1 MAPIF
6 HAASLGGSKT
16 KVFVYGI
23 ISVISLSAILLML
36 AGSLDPGKADR
47 AYHAAL
53 RMPSGQAQLTAA
65 EPIANLDA
73 APMCVWEPVSATSGS
88 LAAFQ
93 QARGAASTTRPIDF
107 ATQKPVRTIRDP
119 YAAYSAVAVDP
130 INNEVILTDEN
141 LFQILVYD
149 RMANT
154 PAQAKMTEPKR
165 VLGGL
170 ETKIEFQ
177 CGLYI
182 DPKNGDIYAV
192 NNDTVDTLVIFS
204 RDQKGNVPPKRE
216 LITVHGTFGIAV
228 DEAAQELFMTV
239 QHESAV
245 IVYQKLAQ
253 GKDAPLR
260 FIQGG
265 KTQLADPHG
274 MAIDAKRQLMFV
286 ANHGGFHE
294 KIPGAEP
301 ALSFAGAGGKDV
313 PNWPDGGQKPGSG
326 RNLPPSITVYPLKGR
341 GDLAPLQ
348 VIQGPKTRLNW
359 PTGLAIDEERG
370 ELYVANDMDDSIAVF
385 DATATGDV
393 APKRMIRGP
402 KSNVKNPTGVWLDL
416 KNKEVWAANFGNHS
430 ATVYPMDASGDVAP
444 LRMIRSGP
452 LNEQALGIG
461 NPHPVGY
468 DSKREQLIV
477 PN

>member
-1 MAPIF
+1 M
-6 HAASLGGSKT
+6 
-16 KVFVYGI
+16 
-23 ISVISLSAILLML
+23 
-36 AGSLDPGKADR
+36 
-47 AYHAAL
+47 
-53 RMPSGQAQLTAA
+53 
-65 EPIANLDA
+65 
-73 APMCVWEPVSATSGS
+73 
-88 LAAFQ
+88 FQ
-93 QARGAASTTRPIDF
+93 QARPNETRPIDYSGV
-107 ATQKPVRTIRDP
+107 KPTRSIRDP

-149 RMANT
+149 RTANT

-216 LITVHGTFGIAV
+216 LVTPHGTFGIAV
-228 DEAAQELFMTV
+228 DEGAQELYMTV
-239 QHESAV
+239 QHENLV
-245 IVYQKLAQ
+245 IVYPKMAQ

-265 KTQLADPHG
+265 KTMLADPHG
-274 MAIDAKRQLMFV
+274 MAIDLKRNLMFV
-286 ANHGGFHE
+286 ANHGGYHE

-301 ALSFAGAGGKDV
+301 ALSFAGAGGRDV

-326 RNLPPSITVYPLKGR
+326 KNFPPSITVYPLKAR
-341 GDLAPLQ
+341 GDVAPVQ
-348 VIQGPKTRLNW
+348 IIQGPKTRLNW
-359 PTGLAIDEERG
+359 PTGLAIDEEAG

-385 DATATGDV
+385 DIAANGDV

-402 KSNVKNPTGVWLDL
+402 KSQIKNPTGVWLDF
-416 KNKEVWAANFGNHS
+416 KNKEVWASNFGNHS
-430 ATVYPMDASGDVAP
+430 ATVYPINASGDVAP

-452 LNEQALGIG
+452 LEEKALGIG
-461 NPHPVGY
+461 NPHPVGF
-468 DSKREQLIV
+468 DSKREEIIV